1 MQKNAIVKNLE
12 VPNDKKKNIVIVEPL
27 SSLECASCNHN
38 CKKRHSF
45 ILAVNNKNFPLK
57 INSIVKISTS
67 KKQELF
73 ETIVSLSIPIFMAF
87 LGFMLSNP
95 IYRTIIR
102 LIKKDGTLNAVCPE
116 GTKAFIVIIFFSLA
130 VLFVLILTRSKA
142 FLIYPEITDVLE
154 PEH

>member
-1 MQKNAIVKNLE
+1 
-12 VPNDKKKNIVIVEPL
+12 
-27 SSLECASCNHN
+27 
-38 CKKRHSF
+38 
-45 ILAVNNKNFPLK
+45 
-57 INSIVKISTS
+57 
-67 KKQELF
+67 
-73 ETIVSLSIPIFMAF
+73 MAF